1 MSYEQDFYNQ
11 KIIDVEIEKEMKKS
25 FIDYAMSVITSRAL
39 PDVRDGLKPVHRRI
53 LYAMYEDGL
62 TPDKAFRKSATTV
75 GSVIGKYHPHG
86 ELSIYDALVRLA
98 QDFSMRYML
107 VEGRGNFGSIDGD
120 GPAAYRY
127 TEAKLSRLA
136 THLLSDIDKE
146 TVDFIPNFDNQTVEP
161 TALPSRYPNLLA
173 NGSVG
178 IAVGMATNIP
188 PHNLTEIIDA
198 AVLLLDEPGAELD
211 RICEFIKGPDFPT
224 GGIIMGRAGIR
235 AAYATGKG
243 MIKVRARAEIEEM
256 GQGRYRI
263 VVTEIPY
270 MVNKAR
276 IVENIAEC
284 VKDKRIDGISPGG
297 LRDESGRQG
306 LKIVVELKREANP
319 QVVLNQLFKYTQL
332 QDSFSVNML
341 ALVDGQPRVLSLK
354 QMLEHYISHQKDVV
368 TRRTKFDLEKTLAR
382 AHILEGLLIAVDN
395 VDEIIRI
402 IRAQHNAAEARAALM
417 ERFNAAE
424 VKNILTLQQSMLTA
438 GMETINTGLTEEQA
452 NAILAFR
459 FGQLTGLERERIE
472 KEYGELVE
480 KIAAF
485 RALLAD
491 EGILV
496 ATIKREI
503 LEIRAKYGDERRT
516 EIQAVDNEID
526 IEDLIKDEG
535 CAFTLTHFGY
545 IKRLPTG
552 TYKSQR
558 RGGRGIQGMQ
568 TREEDF
574 VETLFI
580 AATHD
585 DIMFFTTKGRAF
597 KLKGYQVP
605 EAGRAAKGM
614 NIINLLQL
622 GENEKITAMIP
633 CRGYDEGKFLFMT
646 TRKGI
651 IKRCDVQNFENIR
664 KTGLIAIGID
674 EDDELISVHMTDGS
688 RHILMATRDGMAIK
702 FDENDVR
709 VMGRT
714 AYGVRGIRLD
724 DGDFVVGVCVADSDA
739 AILTVTENGYGKRAS
754 FDAYRLQSRG
764 GKGLINYKLTGKTG
778 PVAGIMAVTP
788 DDDVM
793 LITDGGTII
802 RMDAATIS
810 EYASRATQGVR
821 LMRLDEGTRLISL
834 AKTEKQPEDE
844 VETDEDENDGQAEPP
859 DPVDADE

>member
-1 MSYEQDFYNQ
+1 MSYEQDFYTQ
-11 KIIDVEIEKEMKKS
+11 KIIDVDIEKEMKKS
-25 FIDYAMSVITSRAL
+25 SLDYAMSVIVGRAL

-62 TPDKAFRKSATTV
+62 TPDKAFRKAATTV
-75 GSVIGKYHPHG
+75 GSVIGRYHPHG
-86 ELSIYDALVRLA
+86 ELSIYDALVRMA

-127 TEAKLSRLA
+127 TEARMSRLA

-146 TVDFIPNFDNQTVEP
+146 TVDFTPNFDNQTVEP
-161 TALPSRYPNLLA
+161 AYLPSRYPNLLA

-198 AVLLLDEPGAELD
+198 AVLLLDQPDAGLD
-211 RICEFIKGPDFPT
+211 SICEFVKGPDFPT
-224 GGIIMGRAGIR
+224 GGVILGRAGIR

-243 MIKVRARAEIEEM
+243 MLKLRARAEIEEM

-332 QDSFSVNML
+332 QDSFSINML
-341 ALVDGQPRVLSLK
+341 ALVNGQPQVLSLK

-368 TRRTKFDLEKTLAR
+368 IRRTKYDLEKTLSR

-402 IRAQHNAAEARAALM
+402 IRAQRSSAEARVALM
-417 ERFNAAE
+417 ERFNADE
-424 VKNILTLQQSMLTA
+424 VKNILTAQQSLLTA
-438 GMETINTGLTEEQA
+438 NMETLDTGLTEEQA

-459 FGQLTGLERERIE
+459 FGQLTGLEREKIE

-491 EGILV
+491 ESVLV
-496 ATIKREI
+496 GTIKKEM
-503 LEIRAKYGDERRT
+503 LEIKTKFGDQRRT
-516 EIQAVDNEID
+516 DIQAVDDEID

-535 CAFTLTHFGY
+535 CVFTLTHFGY
-545 IKRLPTG
+545 IKRLPAD
-552 TYKSQR
+552 TYKNQR

-580 AATHD
+580 ASTHD
-585 DIMFFTTKGRAF
+585 DIMFFTSKGRAF

-614 NIINLLQL
+614 NIVNLLQL

-633 CRGYDEGKFLFMT
+633 CREYSAGKFLFMT

-664 KTGLIAIGID
+664 RNGLIAIGVD
-674 EDDELISVHMTDGS
+674 EDDELISVHLTDGS
-688 RHILMATRDGMAIK
+688 CHILMATRGGMAIK

-714 AYGVRGIRLD
+714 AYGVRGIRLEN
-724 DGDFVVGVCVADSDA
+724 GDFVVGVCLADKDA
-739 AILTVTENGYGKRAS
+739 TILTATENGYGKRAS

-778 PVAGIMAVTP
+778 PVAGVIAVTP

-793 LITDGGTII
+793 LITDGGVII
-802 RMDAATIS
+802 RLDVLAIN

-821 LMRLDEGTRLISL
+821 LMRLGEGTRLISL
-834 AKTEKQPEDE
+834 ARTEKQAQEEETGEDSD
-844 VETDEDENDGQAEPP
+844 DEQEN
-859 DPVDADE
+859 ADE